1 MLRKLAKPVT
11 GGEPAGL
18 SLFCYIEV
26 NTMTKKTFASF
37 EQQIQHLEDKGII
50 ISDRAYAEAMLK
62 QIGYFPLIGGY
73 KHLFRVPFTKTY
85 KIGTT
90 FEEIVALYEFD
101 SDLRD
106 LFFKYLLQIERNL
119 RSLMSYY
126 FTEKYGES
134 QDAYLDSSNYNT
146 NRRNQKVVARLIST
160 LKYAANTT
168 DYEFINYQRNT
179 YGNIPLW
186 VLVSVLTFGNLSKM
200 YKVFPQSLQSKI
212 CKNFGIINQNRWS
225 NFYLYLQNSEMY
237 APTANGSLHI
247 AHEIRFLIYH
257 CIVNYLSLCREA
269 SINTEKMIY
278 LQLAL
283 LFDIYCPTKISVFSK
298 NVWQSQ

>member
-1 MLRKLAKPVT
+1 MEDSSETVDIFTLV
-11 GGEPAGL
+11 
-18 SLFCYIEV
+18 CYIRFSDRVAETCEAR
-26 NTMTKKTFASF
+26 NRGRAYGSLPLLLYRGEYYDEKTFASF
-37 EQQIQHLEDKGII
+37 EQQIQHLEDKVII

-160 LKYAANTT
+160 LNTRLKSDT
-168 DYEFINYQRNT
+168 LDFAFSFAEY
-179 YGNIPLW
+179 
-186 VLVSVLTFGNLSKM
+186 
-200 YKVFPQSLQSKI
+200 
-212 CKNFGIINQNRWS
+212 
-225 NFYLYLQNSEMY
+225 
-237 APTANGSLHI
+237 TA
-247 AHEIRFLIYH
+247 
-257 CIVNYLSLCREA
+257 
-269 SINTEKMIY
+269 
-278 LQLAL
+278 
-283 LFDIYCPTKISVFSK
+283 
-298 NVWQSQ
+298 

>member
-1 MLRKLAKPVT
+1 
-11 GGEPAGL
+11 
-18 SLFCYIEV
+18 
-26 NTMTKKTFASF
+26 MTKKTFASF
-37 EQQIQHLEDKGII
+37 EQQIQHLEDKVII

-73 KHLFRVPFTKTY
+73 KQLFRFPFTKAY

-160 LKYAANTT
+160 LNTRLKSDT
-168 DYEFINYQRNT
+168 LDFAFSFAEY
-179 YGNIPLW
+179 
-186 VLVSVLTFGNLSKM
+186 
-200 YKVFPQSLQSKI
+200 
-212 CKNFGIINQNRWS
+212 
-225 NFYLYLQNSEMY
+225 
-237 APTANGSLHI
+237 TA
-247 AHEIRFLIYH
+247 
-257 CIVNYLSLCREA
+257 
-269 SINTEKMIY
+269 
-278 LQLAL
+278 
-283 LFDIYCPTKISVFSK
+283 
-298 NVWQSQ
+298 

>member
-18 SLFCYIEV
+18 SLFCYIGV

-37 EQQIQHLEDKGII
+37 EQQIQHLEDKVII

-73 KHLFRVPFTKTY
+73 KHLFRIPFTKTY

-160 LKYAANTT
+160 LKYCSGQA
-168 DYEFINYQRNT
+168 
-179 YGNIPLW
+179 
-186 VLVSVLTFGNLSKM
+186 
-200 YKVFPQSLQSKI
+200 
-212 CKNFGIINQNRWS
+212 
-225 NFYLYLQNSEMY
+225 
-237 APTANGSLHI
+237 
-247 AHEIRFLIYH
+247 FL
-257 CIVNYLSLCREA
+257 
-269 SINTEKMIY
+269 
-278 LQLAL
+278 
-283 LFDIYCPTKISVFSK
+283 
-298 NVWQSQ
+298 

>member
-1 MLRKLAKPVT
+1 
-11 GGEPAGL
+11 
-18 SLFCYIEV
+18 
-26 NTMTKKTFASF
+26 MTKKTFASF

-126 FTEKYGES
+126 F
-134 QDAYLDSSNYNT
+134 
-146 NRRNQKVVARLIST
+146 R
-160 LKYAANTT
+160 
-168 DYEFINYQRNT
+168 DYEEKSVNKIFYDNDRRKTGMKSAFRLCFIYNSYKIACQERA
-179 YGNIPLW
+179 GNPPVFLTFFIIP
-186 VLVSVLTFGNLSKM
+186 VSVPHT
-200 YKVFPQSLQSKI
+200 
-212 CKNFGIINQNRWS
+212 
-225 NFYLYLQNSEMY
+225 
-237 APTANGSLHI
+237 
-247 AHEIRFLIYH
+247 
-257 CIVNYLSLCREA
+257 
-269 SINTEKMIY
+269 
-278 LQLAL
+278 
-283 LFDIYCPTKISVFSK
+283 
-298 NVWQSQ
+298 

>member
-18 SLFCYIEV
+18 SLFCYIGV
-26 NTMTKKTFASF
+26 NTMAKKTFASF

-90 FEEIVALYEFD
+90 FEEIVDLYEFD

-134 QDAYLDSSNYNT
+134 QDAYTLSYFLFVAVPVSAPSPFGLCFF
-146 NRRNQKVVARLIST
+146 NRIPQLNASLFHFF
-160 LKYAANTT
+160 YA
-168 DYEFINYQRNT
+168 
-179 YGNIPLW
+179 IP
-186 VLVSVLTFGNLSKM
+186 VRPTFK
-200 YKVFPQSLQSKI
+200 P
-212 CKNFGIINQNRWS
+212 
-225 NFYLYLQNSEMY
+225 
-237 APTANGSLHI
+237 
-247 AHEIRFLIYH
+247 
-257 CIVNYLSLCREA
+257 
-269 SINTEKMIY
+269 
-278 LQLAL
+278 
-283 LFDIYCPTKISVFSK
+283 
-298 NVWQSQ
+298 

>member
-1 MLRKLAKPVT
+1 
-11 GGEPAGL
+11 
-18 SLFCYIEV
+18 
-26 NTMTKKTFASF
+26 MTKKTFASF
-37 EQQIQHLEDKGII
+37 EQQIQHLEDKVII

-160 LKYAANTT
+160 LNTRLKSDT
-168 DYEFINYQRNT
+168 LDFAFSFAEYTASNGTSSHRTSHTARNT
-179 YGNIPLW
+179 ALAIRCSIRLALCRINRYGLR
-186 VLVSVLTFGNLSKM
+186 
-200 YKVFPQSLQSKI
+200 KI
-212 CKNFGIINQNRWS
+212 LRS
-225 NFYLYLQNSEMY
+225 
-237 APTANGSLHI
+237 SLH
-247 AHEIRFLIYH
+247 R
-257 CIVNYLSLCREA
+257 
-269 SINTEKMIY
+269 
-278 LQLAL
+278 
-283 LFDIYCPTKISVFSK
+283 
-298 NVWQSQ
+298 

>member
-1 MLRKLAKPVT
+1 
-11 GGEPAGL
+11 
-18 SLFCYIEV
+18 
-26 NTMTKKTFASF
+26 
-37 EQQIQHLEDKGII
+37 
-50 ISDRAYAEAMLK
+50 MLK

-160 LKYAANTT
+160 LKYCSGQA
-168 DYEFINYQRNT
+168 
-179 YGNIPLW
+179 
-186 VLVSVLTFGNLSKM
+186 
-200 YKVFPQSLQSKI
+200 
-212 CKNFGIINQNRWS
+212 
-225 NFYLYLQNSEMY
+225 
-237 APTANGSLHI
+237 
-247 AHEIRFLIYH
+247 FL
-257 CIVNYLSLCREA
+257 
-269 SINTEKMIY
+269 
-278 LQLAL
+278 
-283 LFDIYCPTKISVFSK
+283 
-298 NVWQSQ
+298 

>member
-1 MLRKLAKPVT
+1 
-11 GGEPAGL
+11 
-18 SLFCYIEV
+18 
-26 NTMTKKTFASF
+26 MTKKTFASF
-37 EQQIQHLEDKGII
+37 EQQIQHLEDKVII

-146 NRRNQKVVARLIST
+146 NRRNQKVVSQETRQ
-160 LKYAANTT
+160 
-168 DYEFINYQRNT
+168 NYTKDRRT
-179 YGNIPLW
+179 
-186 VLVSVLTFGNLSKM
+186 
-200 YKVFPQSLQSKI
+200 KVQQTQTVQ
-212 CKNFGIINQNRWS
+212 KNQ
-225 NFYLYLQNSEMY
+225 Q
-237 APTANGSLHI
+237 T
-247 AHEIRFLIYH
+247 
-257 CIVNYLSLCREA
+257 
-269 SINTEKMIY
+269 TEKTRNLVMKKG
-278 LQLAL
+278 Q
-283 LFDIYCPTKISVFSK
+283 KK
-298 NVWQSQ
+298 K